1 MYQYMT
7 FQLSDDIPTLIC
19 KDFKLETM
27 KKLIDQSEPM
37 WLLLTVT
44 VTAISHLSN
53 PTAQLEF
60 FFKTLLPS
68 SNGK

>member
-37 WLLLTVT
+37 
-44 VTAISHLSN
+44 
-53 PTAQLEF
+53 
-60 FFKTLLPS
+60 
-68 SNGK
+68 